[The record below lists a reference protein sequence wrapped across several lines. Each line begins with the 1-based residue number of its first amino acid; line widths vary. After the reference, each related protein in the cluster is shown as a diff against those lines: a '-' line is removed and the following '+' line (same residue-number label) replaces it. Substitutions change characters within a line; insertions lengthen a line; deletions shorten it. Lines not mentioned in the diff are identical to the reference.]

1 VENALERG
9 EPYVRQAVEETANV
23 RDWVLRRIDGE
34 LYSGPV
40 NFVTV
45 KMPDAETAAAELD
58 KMGFVVRVLGG
69 KPLCES
75 CLRFTLAPQPVI
87 ERFLR
92 ALSSA
97 SKNIKV
103 AV

>member
-1 VENALERG
+1 
-9 EPYVRQAVEETANV
+9 VEETAEV
-23 RDWVLRRIDGE
+23 REWVLRRIAGE

-45 KMPDAETAAAELD
+45 KTPDAEAAAAELD

-69 KPLCES
+69 KPLCQS
-75 CLRFTLAPQPVI
+75 CLRFTLAPQPVM
-87 ERFLR
+87 EKFLN
-92 ALSSA
+92 ALKAA